1 MAEEK
6 IVSEKIVAEKLA
18 TDWGAAGMNLF
29 VAVQHD
35 NGSIDE
41 TEDVRLVQQATIGIM
56 QGSEEFR
63 LETVTQ
69 TNYID

>member
-1 MAEEK
+1 MASEKMAKEK

-41 TEDVRLVQQATIGIM
+41 A
-56 QGSEEFR
+56 
-63 LETVTQ
+63 
-69 TNYID
+69 